1 MDKTLSLKCTQ
12 LKQEHC
18 MNVQKQKT
26 FMLKI
31 TLLHHITKPHTLTQ
45 LLNVYTT
52 GNSNTYII
60 TIEIQISRCF
70 GVYNIYTYILHTYI
84 YPPGHHKLCDAS
96 SAGDIAK
103 IVAHL

>member
-1 MDKTLSLKCTQ
+1 MV
-12 LKQEHC
+12 H
-18 MNVQKQKT
+18 
-26 FMLKI
+26 
-31 TLLHHITKPHTLTQ
+31 TKSI
-45 LLNVYTT
+45 

-60 TIEIQISRCF
+60 TIEIQISRIF
-70 GVYNIYTYILHTYI
+70 GVYNIYTYIYAYIYTYI